1 MAQNENATVK
11 AATNDTVKSIR
22 DNDKVI
28 VKALVPNVHYTCPK
42 TLDYFNWAEV
52 GEEQEM
58 TFAQLK
64 LMKNKHKGY
73 FTKKWLYPK
82 NEIALRKLGIDDIFA
97 VKFTR
102 ADMKLLYGNDVDAV
116 KDKICYVT
124 EKDKPEVI
132 EKIKNAVKQ
141 GKIVNIKII
150 RLLENEFEIDLMD
163 LI

>member
-1 MAQNENATVK
+1 MTKKNFK
-11 AATNDTVKSIR
+11 DT
-22 DNDKVI
+22 DKII

-52 GEEQEM
+52 GDEQEM

-64 LMKNKHKGY
+64 IMKIKHRNY
-73 FTKKWLYPK
+73 FTKKWLYIE
-82 NEIALRKLGIDDIFA
+82 NETALDLLGISDIFA

-102 ADMKLLYGNDVDAV
+102 TDMKLLYGDDVNAV

-132 EKIKNAVKQ
+132 EKIRNAVKQ

-150 RLLENEFEIDLMD
+150 RLLENIFNIDLME
-163 LI
+163 LTKNA

>member
-1 MAQNENATVK
+1 MAQNENATANN
-11 AATNDTVKSIR
+11 AAKSIR
-22 DNDKVI
+22 DNDKII

-52 GEEQEM
+52 GDEQEM

-82 NEIALRKLGIDDIFA
+82 NEIALKKLGIDDIFA
-97 VKFTR
+97 VKFNMR
-102 ADMKLLYGNDVDAV
+102 ADMRLLYGNDVEAV

-132 EKIKNAVKQ
+132 EKIRNAVKQ

>member
-1 MAQNENATVK
+1 MAQNTTA
-11 AATNDTVKSIR
+11 KSIR

-52 GEEQEM
+52 GDTQEM

-64 LMKNKHKGY
+64 IMKNKHQGY

-82 NEIALRKLGIDDIFA
+82 NETVLNKLGIDDIFA
-97 VKFTR
+97 VKFTKN
-102 ADMKLLYGNDVDAV
+102 DIKLLYGNDVDAV
-116 KDKICYVT
+116 KDKISYVT
-124 EKDKPEVI
+124 ETDKPEVI

>member
-1 MAQNENATVK
+1 MTKKNFK
-11 AATNDTVKSIR
+11 DT
-22 DNDKVI
+22 DKII

-52 GEEQEM
+52 GDEQEM

-64 LMKNKHKGY
+64 IMKIKHRNY
-73 FTKKWLYPK
+73 FTKKWLYIE
-82 NEIALRKLGIDDIFA
+82 NETALDLLDISDIFA

-102 ADMKLLYGNDVDAV
+102 TDMKLLYGNDVEAV

-132 EKIKNAVKQ
+132 EKIRNAVKQ
-141 GKIVNIKII
+141 GKIVNVKII
-150 RLLENEFEIDLMD
+150 RLLENEFEIDLME
-163 LI
+163 LTKNA

>member
-1 MAQNENATVK
+1 
-11 AATNDTVKSIR
+11 
-22 DNDKVI
+22 
-28 VKALVPNVHYTCPK
+28 
-42 TLDYFNWAEV
+42 
-52 GEEQEM
+52 
-58 TFAQLK
+58 
-64 LMKNKHKGY
+64 
-73 FTKKWLYPK
+73 
-82 NEIALRKLGIDDIFA
+82 
-97 VKFTR
+97 
-102 ADMKLLYGNDVDAV
+102 MKLLYGNDVDAV

>member
-1 MAQNENATVK
+1 MAQKTTTA
-11 AATNDTVKSIR
+11 KSIR
-22 DNDKVI
+22 DDDIII
-28 VKALVPNVHYTCPK
+28 VKSLVPNVHYTCPK

-52 GEEQEM
+52 GDEQEM

-64 LMKNKHKGY
+64 IMKNKHKGY
-73 FTKKWLYPK
+73 FSKKWLYPK
-82 NEIALRKLGIDDIFA
+82 NETVLRKLGIDEIFA

-102 ADMKLLYGNDVDAV
+102 TDMKLFYGNDVDAV
-116 KDKICYVT
+116 KEKICYVT
-124 EKDKPEVI
+124 ENDKPELI

-150 RLLENEFEIDLMD
+150 RFLENEFEIDLMD

>member
-1 MAQNENATVK
+1 MTKKNFK
-11 AATNDTVKSIR
+11 DT
-22 DNDKVI
+22 DKII

-52 GEEQEM
+52 GDEQEM

-64 LMKNKHKGY
+64 IMKIKHRNY
-73 FTKKWLYPK
+73 FTKKWLYIE
-82 NEIALRKLGIDDIFA
+82 NETALDLLGISDIFA

-102 ADMKLLYGNDVDAV
+102 TDMKLLYGNDVEAV

-132 EKIKNAVKQ
+132 EKIRNAVKQ

-150 RLLENEFEIDLMD
+150 RLLENIFNIDLME
-163 LI
+163 LTKNA

>member
-1 MAQNENATVK
+1 MAQNENATANN
-11 AATNDTVKSIR
+11 AAKSIR
-22 DNDKVI
+22 DNDKII

-52 GEEQEM
+52 GDKQEM

-97 VKFTR
+97 VKFNMR
-102 ADMKLLYGNDVDAV
+102 ADMRLLYGNDVEAV

-132 EKIKNAVKQ
+132 EKIRNAVKQ

>member
-1 MAQNENATVK
+1 MAQNENATANN
-11 AATNDTVKSIR
+11 AAKSIR
-22 DNDKVI
+22 DNDKII

-42 TLDYFNWAEV
+42 TLDYFNRAEV
-52 GEEQEM
+52 GDEQEM

-97 VKFTR
+97 VKFNMR
-102 ADMKLLYGNDVDAV
+102 ADMRLLYGNDVEAV

-132 EKIKNAVKQ
+132 EKIRNAVKQ

>member
-1 MAQNENATVK
+1 MANKTFKNT
-11 AATNDTVKSIR
+11 
-22 DNDKVI
+22 DKI
-28 VKALVPNVHYTCPK
+28 TVKALVDNVHYTCPK
-42 TLDYFNWAEV
+42 TLDYFNWAEA

-58 TFAQLK
+58 TFEQLK
-64 LMKNKHKGY
+64 IMKVRHKGY
-73 FTKKWLYPK
+73 FTNKWLFI
-82 NEIALRKLGIDDIFA
+82 EDEAVLDALGISDIFA

-102 ADMKLLYGNDVDAV
+102 ADMKLLYGNDVDAI
-116 KDKICYVT
+116 K
-124 EKDKPEVI
+124 EKLLYITKKQEPEVI

>member
-1 MAQNENATVK
+1 MTKKNFK
-11 AATNDTVKSIR
+11 DT
-22 DNDKVI
+22 DKII

-42 TLDYFNWAEV
+42 TLDYFNWVEV
-52 GEEQEM
+52 GDEQKM

-64 LMKNKHKGY
+64 IMKIKHRNY
-73 FTKKWLYPK
+73 FTKKWLYIE
-82 NEIALRKLGIDDIFA
+82 NDTVLDLLGISDIFI

-102 ADMKLLYGNDVDAV
+102 TDMKLLYGDDVNAV

-132 EKIKNAVKQ
+132 ERIRNAVKQ

-150 RLLENEFEIDLMD
+150 RLLENTFNIDLME
-163 LI
+163 LTKNA